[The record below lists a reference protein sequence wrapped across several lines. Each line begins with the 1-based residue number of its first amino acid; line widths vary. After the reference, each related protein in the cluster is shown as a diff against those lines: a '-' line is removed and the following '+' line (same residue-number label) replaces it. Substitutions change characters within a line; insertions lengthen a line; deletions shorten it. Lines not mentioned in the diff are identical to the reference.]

1 MLFFSNFFSS
11 ISTKEDIENPKIQFG
26 KYSDRNKTSEQ
37 LEHWK
42 HSVQLFENQEYL
54 DAFEEFFKY
63 LKDSKIENVKYTRE
77 LEQIKFEF
85 FQGSKVIKG
94 YVNKNEISAV
104 SEIVQFEKPNVAV
117 MKRLLTEN
125 YFLWFSKFTKKDNV
139 FRLEYYSPIK
149 NAEPESVY
157 FSLQELA
164 NEADSFDDILVDEFP
179 FLKPIN
185 IGKVEKLSEQELSVK
200 LKFLKQIIN
209 QTIKSVE
216 SLSVSSFKGAIS
228 FSLLNLTYKIY
239 YLFAPEGTLLDELK
253 DIQLL
258 FWTKKDLTDEQKN
271 KKMIL
276 ELKKIALKSDEEISK
291 SLYKVTSTFPVV
303 KPTDYNKIM
312 KFVKAEIEKIHWYR
326 ENKYF
331 DVHQA
336 ICEYVVGYCSF
347 SYGMAPV
354 INDLFQVF
362 WKVTNYQYYK
372 ELGFLDEFVKKG
384 KLNSHNIVKRI
395 NKIISSNRESY
406 PKLVFNIRGLNFSST
421 HEFASSFLYEF
432 INCDFSQ

>member
-26 KYSDRNKTSEQ
+26 KYSDRNKTAEQ
-37 LEHWK
+37 LEYWK
-42 HSVQLFENQEYL
+42 QSIQLFENEEYL
-54 DAFEEFFKY
+54 DSFEQFFKY
-63 LKDSKIENVKYTRE
+63 LKDSKIENVKYTRVS
-77 LEQIKFEF
+77 EQIKFEF

-94 YVNKNEISAV
+94 YITKNEVSAV

-125 YFLWFSKFTKKDNV
+125 YYLWYCKFAKKDNV
-139 FRLEYYSPIK
+139 FTLNYSTHTK
-149 NAEPESVY
+149 NAHPSSVY

-164 NEADSFDDILVDEFP
+164 NVADSFDDILVDEFP

-185 IGKVEKLSEQELSVK
+185 IGKVEKLSEHELSIK
-200 LKFLKQIIN
+200 LKSLKQIIN

-216 SLSVSSFKGAIS
+216 SLSVNSFKGAIS

-258 FWTKKDLTDEQKN
+258 FWTKKDLSIEQKN
-271 KKMIL
+271 KKMIF
-276 ELKKIALKSDEEISK
+276 ELKKIASKSDEEISK

-303 KPTDYNKIM
+303 KPTDYSKII
-312 KFVKAEIEKIHWYR
+312 KFVKAEIEKVHWYR

-336 ICEYVVGYCSF
+336 ICEYIVSYCSF

-362 WKVTNYQYYK
+362 WKVTNNEYYQ

-384 KLNSHNIVKRI
+384 KLNSHNIIKRT
-395 NKIISSNRESY
+395 NKIINTNKKAY
-406 PKLVFNIRGLNFSST
+406 PKLVFSVRGLNFSST